1 MIHLHTVCYE
11 LSRFS
16 VINDLIFGFIYT
28 ETCLIISKDIEYSL
42 GIIQITFMI
51 LS

>member
-1 MIHLHTVCYE
+1 MNSQDFQWLMT
-11 LSRFS
+11 LF
-16 VINDLIFGFIYT
+16 FGFIYT
-28 ETCLIISKDIEYSL
+28 ETCHIISKDIEYSL